1 MTALPIYTISIGD
14 PAGIGPEVT
23 VKACRDSAL
32 HVLGRWV
39 IVGEAWQVQELAELY
54 GLQVDQVIQSIE
66 ELADDSK
73 VAVLD
78 AGLIS
83 KDDFEVG
90 RVNANCG
97 HASIQ
102 YVKMAAE
109 LCIAGKSQ
117 AIVTGPISKEAVAA
131 SGIDGFCGHTEYI
144 TELCGLETCRMMLWN
159 KTVCVIHVSTHCSL
173 LDAVTKVDQ
182 HRILQTIEIG
192 HQAML
197 DLGFENPHLCICG
210 LNPHAGENGMFGREE
225 IELIIPA
232 VEQAQAQGIN
242 ITGPYPADTLF
253 MQAVR
258 GKCDMVIA
266 MYHDQG
272 HVPMKLYDF
281 EHTVNVTLGL
291 PIVRCSVDHGT
302 AFDIAGKGIADPV
315 DMQTAMNL
323 AVELTSS
330 S

>member
-1 MTALPIYTISIGD
+1 MTSLPIYTISIGD

-23 VKACRDSAL
+23 VKACRDESL
-32 HVLGRWV
+32 HALGRWV
-39 IVGEAWQVQELAELY
+39 IVGEAWQVLDLAKQYDLH
-54 GLQVDQVIQSIE
+54 VDQVIHSID
-66 ELADDSK
+66 ELAGDAS

-78 AGLIS
+78 ADLIS
-83 KDDFEVG
+83 REEVKTG
-90 RVNANCG
+90 QISPACG
-97 HASIQ
+97 HASIN
-102 YVKMAAE
+102 YVKRAAE
-109 LCIAGKSQ
+109 LCIAGKSK
-117 AIVTGPISKEAVAA
+117 AMVTGPISKEAVAA
-131 SGIDGFCGHTEYI
+131 SGIEGFCGHTEYI
-144 TELCGLETCRMMLWN
+144 TELCGLDTCRMMLWN

-173 LDAVTKVDQ
+173 FDAVTKMDQ
-182 HRILQTIEIG
+182 LRILETIEIG
-192 HQAML
+192 YQAML
-197 DLGFENPHLCICG
+197 DLGFENPRLCICG

-232 VEQAQAQGIN
+232 VEQAQAQGIDV
-242 ITGPYPADTLF
+242 TGPYPADTLF

-302 AFDIAGKGIADPV
+302 AFDIAGQGIADPV
-315 DMQTAMNL
+315 DMQTAMKL
-323 AVELTSS
+323 AVSLTS
-330 S
+330 

>member
-1 MTALPIYTISIGD
+1 MAALPVYTISIGD
-14 PAGIGPEVT
+14 PAGVGPEVT
-23 VKACRDSAL
+23 IKACRDSSL
-32 HVLGRWV
+32 HALGRWV
-39 IVGEAWQVQELAELY
+39 IVGEAWQVQELANQY
-54 GLQVDQVIQSIE
+54 GLTIDQVIQSLDELE
-66 ELADDSK
+66 ENSK

-78 AGLIS
+78 AGRIA
-83 KDDFEVG
+83 KQDVTVG
-90 RVNANCG
+90 EVNAACG

-109 LCIAGKSQ
+109 LCIAGKSR
-117 AIVTGPISKEAVAA
+117 AMVTGPISKEAVAA
-131 SGIDGFCGHTEYI
+131 SGIEGFCGHTEYI

-159 KTVCVIHVSTHCSL
+159 ETVCVIHVTTHCSL
-173 LDAVTKVDQ
+173 FDAVTKIDQ
-182 HRILQTIEIG
+182 QRILETIQIG
-192 HQAML
+192 NQAMR
-197 DLGFENPHLCICG
+197 DLGFENPQVCICG
-210 LNPHAGENGMFGREE
+210 LNPHAGENGMFGTEE
-225 IELIIPA
+225 IDLIIPA
-232 VEQAQAQGIN
+232 VEQAQAEGIQ

-302 AFDIAGKGIADPV
+302 AFDIAGQGVADPV
-315 DMQTAMNL
+315 DMQTAMKL
-323 AVELTSS
+323 AVDLTS
-330 S
+330 

>member
-23 VKACRDSAL
+23 VKACRDQAL
-32 HVLGRWV
+32 QSIARWV
-39 IVGEAWQVQELAELY
+39 IIGEAWQVQELAKQYDLH
-54 GLQVDQVIQSIE
+54 VDQVIKSID
-66 ELADDSK
+66 ELADDTK
-73 VAVLD
+73 VAVFD

-83 KDDFEVG
+83 KHEVETG
-90 RVNANCG
+90 QVSAACG
-97 HASIQ
+97 HASIN
-102 YVKMAAE
+102 YVRLAAE
-109 LCIAGKSQ
+109 LCIAGKSK
-117 AIVTGPISKEAVAA
+117 AMVTGPISKEAVAA
-131 SGIDGFCGHTEYI
+131 SGIEGFCGHTEYI

-173 LDAVTKVDQ
+173 FDAVTKIDQ
-182 HRILQTIEIG
+182 QRILETIEIG
-192 HQAML
+192 HQAMVN
-197 DLGFENPHLCICG
+197 LGFENPHLCICG
-210 LNPHAGENGMFGREE
+210 LNPHAGENGMFGSEE
-225 IELIIPA
+225 TDLIIPA
-232 VEQAQAQGIN
+232 VEQAQTQGIHV
-242 ITGPYPADTLF
+242 TGPYPADTLF

-302 AFDIAGKGIADPV
+302 AFDIAGQGIADPV
-315 DMQTAMNL
+315 DMQTAMKL
-323 AVELTSS
+323 AVNLTS
-330 S
+330 